1 VQGHKGSLQE
11 GVGMAVHS
19 FPELLEQL
27 LEQPKRA
34 LSFLALVASL
44 LISLTVLIC
53 GAIWFLHWT
62 DLLPEEAKVEGIDI
76 HFPTTPID
84 KKRSYFFVVHPQG
97 WQETPVRLNK
107 GDHIEIHAAGS
118 ITIDMWGI
126 NTYSTRRDA
135 IDRAIKKSAEEKKD
149 WKQESSVPEDFYG
162 RPDYQ
167 QVMKDALGVDD
178 KTPITE
184 SDGERAGMNI
194 VQRIK
199 PARGW
204 TGPSGYAESPNVDT
218 AYPARLGRRVSTE
231 FPYGALLGTIAP
243 LVSDDCT
250 TEMVLHFKQECV
262 PKRDGIFSVT
272 RSKNPTNPSA
282 DGEER
287 ALWLIVNDVLDEK
300 DALFPE
306 KFFVDNLGLF
316 YVEVVV
322 IPGK

>member
-1 VQGHKGSLQE
+1 LQE
-11 GVGMAVHS
+11 AVGLAVHS

-34 LSFLALVASL
+34 LSFLAIVACL
-44 LISLTVLIC
+44 LISLTLLIC

-126 NTYSTRRDA
+126 NTYSTRRDG
-135 IDRAIKKSAEEKKD
+135 IDRAIKNFAEGKHE
-149 WKQESSVPEDFYG
+149 WKPDSSVPEDFYA
-162 RPDYQ
+162 RPEYQ
-167 QVMKDALGVDD
+167 QVMKDALDD
-178 KTPITE
+178 ITPITE
-184 SDGERAGMNI
+184 SDGDRAGLNI

-204 TGPSGYAESPNVDT
+204 TGPAGYADSPNVDT
-218 AYPARLGRRVSTE
+218 AYPARLGRRVSPE

-243 LVSDDCT
+243 LASDDCT

-306 KFFVDNLGLF
+306 KFFVDNLGFF

-322 IPGK
+322 TPGK